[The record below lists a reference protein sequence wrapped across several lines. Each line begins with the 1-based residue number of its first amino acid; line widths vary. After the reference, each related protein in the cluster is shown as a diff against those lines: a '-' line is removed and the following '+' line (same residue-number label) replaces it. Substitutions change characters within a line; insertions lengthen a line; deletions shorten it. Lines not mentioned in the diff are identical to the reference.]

1 LGFFEGIEDC
11 KDKNT
16 YQRQRSKKYTHQ
28 KRIKKLSKTT
38 VYCYQ
43 KYGII
48 LIKFLYQNSI
58 YFDMAKNIAYFRV
71 SKKEENIENQRE
83 AIKKFANED
92 LIFFEDVISGST
104 KAEER
109 KGFKEML
116 EYIEKMKPEKLYVYE
131 ISRLGRS
138 MIETISVIQKL
149 EKSLIVIP
157 VSEKERWLATT
168 DRSVRNLIMAI
179 FSWVAERE
187 REMLIERTKNGIER
201 AKNEGKKLGRPSK
214 EIDWK
219 KVNEYRNKG
228 ISYSAIS
235 RILDIPYPTLI
246 RKKNNIERR

>member
-1 LGFFEGIEDC
+1 M
-11 KDKNT
+11 
-16 YQRQRSKKYTHQ
+16 
-28 KRIKKLSKTT
+28 
-38 VYCYQ
+38 V
-43 KYGII
+43 
-48 LIKFLYQNSI
+48 
-58 YFDMAKNIAYFRV
+58 
-71 SKKEENIENQRE
+71 
-83 AIKKFANED
+83 
-92 LIFFEDVISGST
+92 FFEDIISGST

-109 KGFKEML
+109 KGFREML

-138 MIETISVIQKL
+138 MIETISIIQKL
-149 EKSLIVIP
+149 EKTVFIIP

-187 REMLIERTKNGIER
+187 REMLIERTRNGIER
-201 AKNEGKKLGRPSK
+201 ARKEGKKLGRPAR

-235 RILDIPYPTLI
+235 RILDVPYPTLI
-246 RKKNNIERR
+246 RKKGRNKKERTLIELR

>member
-1 LGFFEGIEDC
+1 
-11 KDKNT
+11 
-16 YQRQRSKKYTHQ
+16 
-28 KRIKKLSKTT
+28 
-38 VYCYQ
+38 
-43 KYGII
+43 
-48 LIKFLYQNSI
+48 
-58 YFDMAKNIAYFRV
+58 MAKNIAYLRV

-92 LIFFEDVISGST
+92 LIFFEDIISGSI
-104 KAEER
+104 KAMER
-109 KGFKEML
+109 KGFREML
-116 EYIEKMKPEKLYVYE
+116 EYIEKMRPERLYIYE

-138 MIETISVIQKL
+138 MTETISIFQLLETKYNVI
-149 EKSLIVIP
+149 IIP
-157 VSEKERWLATT
+157 VSEKERWLNTT

-201 AKNEGKKLGRPSK
+201 AKKEGKKLGRPSK

-235 RILDIPYPTLI
+235 RILDIPYSTLI
-246 RKKNNIERR
+246 RKKNNIEKR

>member
-1 LGFFEGIEDC
+1 M
-11 KDKNT
+11 T
-16 YQRQRSKKYTHQ
+16 R
-28 KRIKKLSKTT
+28 
-38 VYCYQ
+38 
-43 KYGII
+43 
-48 LIKFLYQNSI
+48 
-58 YFDMAKNIAYFRV
+58 NIAYLRV

-92 LIFFEDVISGST
+92 LVFFEDIISGST

-109 KGFKEML
+109 KGFREML
-116 EYIEKMKPEKLYVYE
+116 EYIEKMRPEKLYVYE

-138 MIETISVIQKL
+138 MIETISIIQKL
-149 EKSLIVIP
+149 EKTVFIIP
-157 VSEKERWLATT
+157 VSEKERWLTTT

-187 REMLIERTKNGIER
+187 RELLKERTKNGIER
-201 AKNEGKKLGRPSK
+201 ARKEGKKLGRPTR

-235 RILDIPYPTLI
+235 RILDVPYSTLI
-246 RKKNNIERR
+246 RKKRYLEEENEGIE

>member
-1 LGFFEGIEDC
+1 
-11 KDKNT
+11 
-16 YQRQRSKKYTHQ
+16 
-28 KRIKKLSKTT
+28 
-38 VYCYQ
+38 
-43 KYGII
+43 
-48 LIKFLYQNSI
+48 
-58 YFDMAKNIAYFRV
+58 MARNIAYLRV

-92 LIFFEDVISGST
+92 LVFFEDIVSGST

-109 KGFKEML
+109 KGFKEMM
-116 EYIEKMKPEKLYVYE
+116 EYIEKMRPEKLYVYE

-138 MIETISVIQKL
+138 MIETISIIQKL
-149 EKSLIVIP
+149 EKTVFIIP

-187 REMLIERTKNGIER
+187 RELLIERTRNGIER
-201 AKNEGKKLGRPSK
+201 ARKEGKKLGRPAR

-246 RKKNNIERR
+246 RKKGGNKKEGTLIGLR

>member
-1 LGFFEGIEDC
+1 
-11 KDKNT
+11 
-16 YQRQRSKKYTHQ
+16 
-28 KRIKKLSKTT
+28 
-38 VYCYQ
+38 
-43 KYGII
+43 
-48 LIKFLYQNSI
+48 
-58 YFDMAKNIAYFRV
+58 MAKNIAYLRV

-92 LIFFEDVISGST
+92 LIFFEDIISGSI
-104 KAEER
+104 KAMER
-109 KGFKEML
+109 KGFREML
-116 EYIEKMKPEKLYVYE
+116 EYIEKMRPERLYIYE

-138 MIETISVIQKL
+138 MTETISIFQLLETKYNVI
-149 EKSLIVIP
+149 IIP
-157 VSEKERWLATT
+157 VCEKERWLNTT

-201 AKNEGKKLGRPSK
+201 AKKEGKKLGRPSK

-235 RILDIPYPTLI
+235 RILDIPYSTLI
-246 RKKNNIERR
+246 RKKNNIEKR

>member
-1 LGFFEGIEDC
+1 M
-11 KDKNT
+11 T
-16 YQRQRSKKYTHQ
+16 R
-28 KRIKKLSKTT
+28 
-38 VYCYQ
+38 
-43 KYGII
+43 
-48 LIKFLYQNSI
+48 
-58 YFDMAKNIAYFRV
+58 NIAYLRV

-92 LIFFEDVISGST
+92 LVFFEDIISGST

-109 KGFKEML
+109 KGFREML
-116 EYIEKMKPEKLYVYE
+116 EYIEKMRPEKLYVYE

-138 MIETISVIQKL
+138 MIETISIIQKL
-149 EKSLIVIP
+149 EKTVFIIP

-187 REMLIERTKNGIER
+187 REMLIERTRNGIER
-201 AKNEGKKLGRPSK
+201 ARKEGKKLGRPAR

-246 RKKNNIERR
+246 RKKGGNKKEGTLIELR

>member
-1 LGFFEGIEDC
+1 
-11 KDKNT
+11 
-16 YQRQRSKKYTHQ
+16 
-28 KRIKKLSKTT
+28 
-38 VYCYQ
+38 
-43 KYGII
+43 
-48 LIKFLYQNSI
+48 
-58 YFDMAKNIAYFRV
+58 MAKNIAYLRV

-92 LIFFEDVISGST
+92 LIFFEDIISGSI
-104 KAEER
+104 KAMER
-109 KGFKEML
+109 KGFREML
-116 EYIEKMKPEKLYVYE
+116 EYIEKMRPERLYIYE

-138 MIETISVIQKL
+138 MTETISIFQLVETKYNVI
-149 EKSLIVIP
+149 IIP
-157 VSEKERWLATT
+157 VSEKERWLNTT

-201 AKNEGKKLGRPSK
+201 AKKEGKKLGRPSK

-235 RILDIPYPTLI
+235 RILDIPYSTLI
-246 RKKNNIERR
+246 RKKNNIEKR

>member
-1 LGFFEGIEDC
+1 
-11 KDKNT
+11 
-16 YQRQRSKKYTHQ
+16 
-28 KRIKKLSKTT
+28 
-38 VYCYQ
+38 
-43 KYGII
+43 
-48 LIKFLYQNSI
+48 
-58 YFDMAKNIAYFRV
+58 M

-92 LIFFEDVISGST
+92 LIFFEDIISGST

-116 EYIEKMKPEKLYVYE
+116 EYIEKMRPEKLYVYE

-138 MIETISVIQKL
+138 MIETISIIQKL
-149 EKSLIVIP
+149 EKTVFIIP

-187 REMLIERTKNGIER
+187 REMLIERTRNGIER
-201 AKNEGKKLGRPSK
+201 ARKEGKKLGRPAR

-219 KVNEYRNKG
+219 KVNEYRSKG

-246 RKKNNIERR
+246 RKKGRNKKEGTLIELK

>member
-1 LGFFEGIEDC
+1 M
-11 KDKNT
+11 T
-16 YQRQRSKKYTHQ
+16 R
-28 KRIKKLSKTT
+28 
-38 VYCYQ
+38 
-43 KYGII
+43 
-48 LIKFLYQNSI
+48 
-58 YFDMAKNIAYFRV
+58 NIAYLRV

-83 AIKKFANED
+83 AIKKFANEE

-138 MIETISVIQKL
+138 MVETISVIQKL
-149 EKSLIVIP
+149 EKSIIVIP
-157 VSEKERWLATT
+157 VSEKERWLTTT

-187 REMLIERTKNGIER
+187 RELLIERTRNGVER
-201 AKNEGKKLGRPSK
+201 AKKEGKKLGRPSK
-214 EIDWK
+214 QIDWK
-219 KVNEYRNKG
+219 KVKEYRDKG

-235 RILDIPYPTLI
+235 RILDVPYSTLI
-246 RKKNNIERR
+246 RKKSDVMGKKEY

>member
-1 LGFFEGIEDC
+1 M
-11 KDKNT
+11 T
-16 YQRQRSKKYTHQ
+16 R
-28 KRIKKLSKTT
+28 
-38 VYCYQ
+38 
-43 KYGII
+43 
-48 LIKFLYQNSI
+48 
-58 YFDMAKNIAYFRV
+58 NIAYLRV

-92 LIFFEDVISGST
+92 LVFFEDIISGST

-109 KGFKEML
+109 KGFREML

-138 MIETISVIQKL
+138 MIETISIIQKL
-149 EKSLIVIP
+149 EKTVFIIP

-187 REMLIERTKNGIER
+187 REMLIERTRNGIER
-201 AKNEGKKLGRPSK
+201 ARKEGKKLGRPAR

-235 RILDIPYPTLI
+235 RILDVPYPTLI
-246 RKKNNIERR
+246 RKKGRNKKERTLIELR

>member
-1 LGFFEGIEDC
+1 M
-11 KDKNT
+11 
-16 YQRQRSKKYTHQ
+16 
-28 KRIKKLSKTT
+28 
-38 VYCYQ
+38 V
-43 KYGII
+43 
-48 LIKFLYQNSI
+48 
-58 YFDMAKNIAYFRV
+58 
-71 SKKEENIENQRE
+71 
-83 AIKKFANED
+83 
-92 LIFFEDVISGST
+92 
-104 KAEER
+104 
-109 KGFKEML
+109 
-116 EYIEKMKPEKLYVYE
+116 
-131 ISRLGRS
+131 
-138 MIETISVIQKL
+138 ETISIIQKL

-187 REMLIERTKNGIER
+187 REMLIERTKNGIQR

-246 RKKNNIERR
+246 RKKNNIEKR

>member
-1 LGFFEGIEDC
+1 M
-11 KDKNT
+11 T
-16 YQRQRSKKYTHQ
+16 R
-28 KRIKKLSKTT
+28 
-38 VYCYQ
+38 
-43 KYGII
+43 
-48 LIKFLYQNSI
+48 
-58 YFDMAKNIAYFRV
+58 NIAYLRV

-92 LIFFEDVISGST
+92 LVFFEDIISGST

-116 EYIEKMKPEKLYVYE
+116 EYIEKMRPEKLYVYE

-138 MIETISVIQKL
+138 MIETISIIQKL
-149 EKSLIVIP
+149 EKTVFIIP

-187 REMLIERTKNGIER
+187 RELLIERTRNGIER
-201 AKNEGKKLGRPSK
+201 ARKEGKKLGRPAR

-219 KVNEYRNKG
+219 KVNEYRSKG

-246 RKKNNIERR
+246 RKKGRNKKEGTLIELK

>member
-1 LGFFEGIEDC
+1 
-11 KDKNT
+11 
-16 YQRQRSKKYTHQ
+16 
-28 KRIKKLSKTT
+28 
-38 VYCYQ
+38 
-43 KYGII
+43 
-48 LIKFLYQNSI
+48 
-58 YFDMAKNIAYFRV
+58 MAKNIAYLRV

-92 LIFFEDVISGST
+92 LIFFEDIISGSI
-104 KAEER
+104 KAMER
-109 KGFKEML
+109 KGFREML
-116 EYIEKMKPEKLYVYE
+116 EYIEKMRPERLYIYE

-138 MIETISVIQKL
+138 MTETISIFQLLETKYNVI
-149 EKSLIVIP
+149 IIP
-157 VSEKERWLATT
+157 VSEKERWLNTT

-201 AKNEGKKLGRPSK
+201 AKKEGKKLGRPSK

-246 RKKNNIERR
+246 RKKNNIEKR

>member
-1 LGFFEGIEDC
+1 M
-11 KDKNT
+11 T
-16 YQRQRSKKYTHQ
+16 R
-28 KRIKKLSKTT
+28 
-38 VYCYQ
+38 
-43 KYGII
+43 
-48 LIKFLYQNSI
+48 
-58 YFDMAKNIAYFRV
+58 NIAYLRV

-92 LIFFEDVISGST
+92 LVFFEDIISGST

-109 KGFKEML
+109 KGFKEMM
-116 EYIEKMKPEKLYVYE
+116 EYIEKMRPEKLYVYE

-138 MIETISVIQKL
+138 MIETISIIQKL
-149 EKSLIVIP
+149 EKTVFIIP
-157 VSEKERWLATT
+157 VSEKERWLTTT

-187 REMLIERTKNGIER
+187 RELLKERTKNGIER
-201 AKNEGKKLGRPSK
+201 ARKEGKKLGRPSR

-219 KVNEYRNKG
+219 KVNEYRSKG

-246 RKKNNIERR
+246 RKKGRNKKEGTLIELR

>member
-1 LGFFEGIEDC
+1 
-11 KDKNT
+11 
-16 YQRQRSKKYTHQ
+16 
-28 KRIKKLSKTT
+28 
-38 VYCYQ
+38 
-43 KYGII
+43 
-48 LIKFLYQNSI
+48 
-58 YFDMAKNIAYFRV
+58 MARNIAYLRV

-83 AIKKFANED
+83 AIKKFANEE
-92 LIFFEDVISGST
+92 LIFFEDIISGST

-116 EYIEKMKPEKLYVYE
+116 EYIEKMRPEKLYVYE

-138 MIETISVIQKL
+138 MIETISIIQKL

-157 VSEKERWLATT
+157 VSEKERWLTTT

-187 REMLIERTKNGIER
+187 RELLIERTKNGIER
-201 AKNEGKKLGRPSK
+201 ARKEGKKLGRPAR

-219 KVNEYRNKG
+219 KVSDFRNKG

-235 RILDIPYPTLI
+235 RILDVPYSTLI
-246 RKKNNIERR
+246 RKKSDVMGKKEY

>member
-1 LGFFEGIEDC
+1 
-11 KDKNT
+11 
-16 YQRQRSKKYTHQ
+16 
-28 KRIKKLSKTT
+28 
-38 VYCYQ
+38 
-43 KYGII
+43 
-48 LIKFLYQNSI
+48 
-58 YFDMAKNIAYFRV
+58 MARNIAYLRV

-92 LIFFEDVISGST
+92 LVFFEDIVSGST

-109 KGFKEML
+109 KGFKEMM
-116 EYIEKMKPEKLYVYE
+116 EYIEKMRPEKLYVYE

-138 MIETISVIQKL
+138 MIETISIIQKL
-149 EKSLIVIP
+149 EKTVFIIP
-157 VSEKERWLATT
+157 VSEKERWLTTT

-187 REMLIERTKNGIER
+187 RELLKERTKNGIER
-201 AKNEGKKLGRPSK
+201 ARKEGKKLGRPSR

-219 KVNEYRNKG
+219 KVSEYRNKG

-246 RKKNNIERR
+246 RKKDAIRKKEHLLS

>member
-1 LGFFEGIEDC
+1 M
-11 KDKNT
+11 T
-16 YQRQRSKKYTHQ
+16 R
-28 KRIKKLSKTT
+28 
-38 VYCYQ
+38 
-43 KYGII
+43 
-48 LIKFLYQNSI
+48 
-58 YFDMAKNIAYFRV
+58 NIAYLRV

-92 LIFFEDVISGST
+92 LVFFEDIISGST

-116 EYIEKMKPEKLYVYE
+116 EYIEKMRPEKLYVYE

-138 MIETISVIQKL
+138 MIETISIIQKL
-149 EKSLIVIP
+149 EKIVFIIP

-187 REMLIERTKNGIER
+187 REMLIERTRNGIER
-201 AKNEGKKLGRPSK
+201 ARKEGKKLGRPAR

-219 KVNEYRNKG
+219 KVNEYRSKG

-246 RKKNNIERR
+246 RKKGVNKKGGTLIELR

>member
-1 LGFFEGIEDC
+1 
-11 KDKNT
+11 
-16 YQRQRSKKYTHQ
+16 
-28 KRIKKLSKTT
+28 
-38 VYCYQ
+38 
-43 KYGII
+43 
-48 LIKFLYQNSI
+48 
-58 YFDMAKNIAYFRV
+58 MARNIAYLRV

-83 AIKKFANED
+83 AIKKFANEE

-116 EYIEKMKPEKLYVYE
+116 EYIEKMRPEKLYVYE

-138 MIETISVIQKL
+138 MIETISIIQKL
-149 EKSLIVIP
+149 EKTVFIIP

-187 REMLIERTKNGIER
+187 RELLIERTRNGIER
-201 AKNEGKKLGRPSK
+201 ARKEGKKLGRPAR

-246 RKKNNIERR
+246 RKKGGNKKEGTLIELR

>member
-1 LGFFEGIEDC
+1 M
-11 KDKNT
+11 T
-16 YQRQRSKKYTHQ
+16 R
-28 KRIKKLSKTT
+28 
-38 VYCYQ
+38 
-43 KYGII
+43 
-48 LIKFLYQNSI
+48 
-58 YFDMAKNIAYFRV
+58 NIAYLRV

-83 AIKKFANED
+83 AIKKFANEE

-138 MIETISVIQKL
+138 MVETISVIQKL
-149 EKSLIVIP
+149 EKSIIVIP
-157 VSEKERWLATT
+157 VSEKERWLTTT

-187 REMLIERTKNGIER
+187 RELLIERTRNGIER
-201 AKNEGKKLGRPSK
+201 AKKEGKKLGRPSK
-214 EIDWK
+214 QIDWK
-219 KVNEYRNKG
+219 KVKEYRDKG

-235 RILDIPYPTLI
+235 RILDVPYSTLI
-246 RKKNNIERR
+246 RKKSDVMGKKEY

>member
-1 LGFFEGIEDC
+1 M
-11 KDKNT
+11 T
-16 YQRQRSKKYTHQ
+16 R
-28 KRIKKLSKTT
+28 
-38 VYCYQ
+38 
-43 KYGII
+43 
-48 LIKFLYQNSI
+48 
-58 YFDMAKNIAYFRV
+58 NIAYLRV

-92 LIFFEDVISGST
+92 LVFFEDIISGST

-116 EYIEKMKPEKLYVYE
+116 EYIEKMRPEKLYVYE

-138 MIETISVIQKL
+138 MIETISIIQKL
-149 EKSLIVIP
+149 EKTVFIIP
-157 VSEKERWLATT
+157 VSEKERWLTTT

-187 REMLIERTKNGIER
+187 RELLKERTRNGIER
-201 AKNEGKKLGRPSK
+201 ARKEGKKLGRPAR

-235 RILDIPYPTLI
+235 RILDVPYSTLI
-246 RKKNNIERR
+246 RKKRVQ